1 MTVVYGAEM
10 ESPIG
15 PLLLAATDQG
25 LCNIHFGGL
34 DDSLETLKDWSK
46 KQLEGSE
53 GEIVPVGTADHP
65 VLKEA
70 FSQLQAYFERKLQT
84 FSLPLHMAG
93 TPFQLKVW
101 EVLREVPYGE
111 TCTYKDI
118 ALAIGQPGAMRAVGG
133 ANNRN
138 PVPIVVPCH
147 RVIGAGGKL
156 VGYGGGLPV
165 KIALLDLEQKEW
177 SLV

>member
-1 MTVVYGAEM
+1 MTVVFAAEM
-10 ESPIG
+10 DSPIG
-15 PLLLAATDQG
+15 PLVLAATEQG

-46 KQLEGSE
+46 RQLADSNGVL
-53 GEIVPVGTADHP
+53 VPASAGDHP
-65 VLKEA
+65 ILKEA
-70 FSQLQAYFERKLQT
+70 FNQLQAYFESKLRS
-84 FSLPLHMAG
+84 FDVPLHMAG

-101 EVLREVPYGE
+101 EALRAVPYGE

-138 PVPIVVPCH
+138 PVPIIVPCH

-156 VGYGGGLPV
+156 VGYGGGLPIKV
-165 KIALLDLEQKEW
+165 ALLDLEQKEW

>member
-1 MTVVYGAEM
+1 MTAVYAAEID
-10 ESPIG
+10 SLIG
-15 PLLLAATDQG
+15 PLVLAATEQG

-34 DDSLETLKDWSK
+34 DESLETLKGWSK
-46 KQLEGSE
+46 RQLAGSQ
-53 GEIVPVGTADHP
+53 GELVAVGAAEHP

-70 FSQLQAYFERKLQT
+70 HAQLQAYFDRRLKS
-84 FSLPLHMAG
+84 FDLPLHMAG

-101 EVLREVPYGE
+101 EALRAVPYGE

-138 PVPIVVPCH
+138 PVPVIVPCH
-147 RVIGAGGKL
+147 RVIGASGQL
-156 VGYGGGLPV
+156 IGYGGGLPIKV
-165 KIALLDLEQKEW
+165 ALLELEQKES